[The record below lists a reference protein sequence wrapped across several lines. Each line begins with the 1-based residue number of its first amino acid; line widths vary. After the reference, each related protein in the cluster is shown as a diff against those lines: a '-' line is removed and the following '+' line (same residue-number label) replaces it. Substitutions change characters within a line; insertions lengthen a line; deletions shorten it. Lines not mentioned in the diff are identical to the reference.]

1 MLFDRSTSGG
11 HELLASPH
19 VLEEAR
25 RNVTAR
31 YPQAMQRFD
40 TAIVPRLRLVA
51 EAGTDLVEWAAEQGL
66 PESDAPVLAAAV
78 QARADVLA
86 TGDRRHFGRLFGR
99 VRRGVKVVTLREAVA
114 LLSR

>member
-1 MLFDRSTSGG
+1 MLFDRATSGG

-25 RNVTAR
+25 RNVTAP

-40 TAIVPRLRLVA
+40 TAIVPRLLLVA
-51 EAGTDLVEWAAEQGL
+51 EAGRDLVVWAAEQGL

-78 QARADVLA
+78 QSHADVLA
-86 TGDRRHFGRLFGR
+86 TRDRKHFEHLFGR

-114 LLSR
+114 LLPR